1 MGADRFYVPGASPV
15 HRLPAQVKIV
25 AVLSFVLVVVMTPR
39 EWIIAFVVDAVL
51 LVAVVGVAALPPRL
65 MARRMVIEL
74 PFVVFALLL
83 PLIGH
88 GPHVAFG
95 PFDLSEPGLW
105 AAWNILAKGTL
116 GVAASVILAA
126 TTSPGE
132 FIAGLTR
139 LRVPG
144 LLVQITAFMIRYLD
158 VVAGESARMRVARAS
173 RGFTP
178 ANMRA
183 WPDLARSLGTLF
195 IRTYERGERVHT
207 AMLSRGYDGRTIAWG
222 EAASPGSAL
231 TWFAGLV
238 LPLSTLV
245 ATAMVAVLR

>member
-1 MGADRFYVPGASPV
+1 MGADRFYVPGSSPL
-15 HRLPAQVKIV
+15 HRLAPQVKIV
-25 AVLSFVLVVVMTPR
+25 AVLTFVILVVLTPR
-39 EWIIAFVVDAVL
+39 DWIAAFGVDAVL
-51 LVAVVGVAALPPRL
+51 LGFVVVIAGLAPGL
-65 MARRMVIEL
+65 MARRMAIEL

-83 PLIGH
+83 PLLGH
-88 GPHVAFG
+88 GPDVQVG
-95 PFDLSEPGLW
+95 PLSLSEPGLW
-105 AAWNILAKGTL
+105 AAWNILVKGTL

-158 VVAGESARMRVARAS
+158 VVAGEAARMKVARAS
-173 RGFTP
+173 RGFAA
-178 ANMRA
+178 ANVRA

-222 EAASPGSAL
+222 EAAAASSASS
-231 TWFAGLV
+231 WAVGLA
-238 LPLSTLV
+238 LPVGALA
-245 ATAMVAVLR
+245 ATAAVAVLR